1 MTSASS
7 PKPSSSAYLDR
18 TAQLRWLAK
27 ALRAA
32 LRQAE
37 ADDAAVGAAG
47 DALDAALRGGGGGD
61 GVRQLAE
68 LETAADA
75 HAASEAVLRDLA
87 PVLARLLGASA

>member
-7 PKPSSSAYLDR
+7 PVPSSTAYLDR
-18 TAQLRWLAK
+18 TAQLRWLAQ

-47 DALDAALRGGGGGD
+47 AALDAALRGGGD
-61 GVRQLAE
+61 GVRQLAD
-68 LETAADA
+68 LEAAVAA
-75 HAASEAVLRDLA
+75 HEAGEAALRDLA
-87 PVLARLLGASA
+87 PVLARMLGDLT